1 MKIKIAAFA
10 AALVCFIV
18 LFSGFYPEN
27 NSFFEHNFTS
37 VKELEVGEELV
48 YTVSYSF
55 LDLGELKFKVLEKL
69 NVNGKYLYKTICY
82 INSYSSVPFVSLH
95 QIYESKLNSN
105 YFAEFFKGLVKDKE
119 YTTYTEYYFDYN
131 NGKLRVKKGKVKP
144 PESWTDST
152 TWAEKQYQDG
162 LSIFYFARMNT
173 GQDKTVMVPCFV
185 NEKRVKTKINFHK
198 TVSGVSCPAVKYDI
212 ACNYLDGETDFVSV
226 FGLTGKF
233 EGWFSD
239 DKAAIPIVAKMKVI
253 IGNIT
258 VKLKQYKRNGWNPPK
273 YN

>member
-1 MKIKIAAFA
+1 MKLKF
-10 AALVCFIV
+10 AALVFSVCCIVCFCA
-18 LFSGFYPEN
+18 FKPAGNTAYGGFV
-27 NSFFEHNFTS
+27 SD
-37 VKELEVGEELV
+37 KELEVGEELT
-48 YTVSYSF
+48 YIVSYSF
-55 LDLGELKFKVLEKL
+55 LDLGELRFKVLEKI
-69 NVNGKYLYKTICY
+69 NINGQFLYKTICY

-95 QIYESKLNSN
+95 QIYESKINSN
-105 YFAEFFKGLVKDKE
+105 YFTEYFKGLVKDKE
-119 YTTYTEYYFDYN
+119 YTTYTEYYFDYKN
-131 NGKLRVKKGKVKP
+131 SKVRVKKGKVKP
-144 PESWTDST
+144 PELWTDSVS
-152 TWAEKQYQDG
+152 WADKQYQDG
-162 LSIFYFARMNT
+162 LSIFYYARMNT
-173 GQDKTVMVPCFV
+173 GHEKTVTTPCFV

-198 TVSGVSCPAVKYDI
+198 TITPVSCPAVKYDI

-233 EGWFSD
+233 EGWFSN